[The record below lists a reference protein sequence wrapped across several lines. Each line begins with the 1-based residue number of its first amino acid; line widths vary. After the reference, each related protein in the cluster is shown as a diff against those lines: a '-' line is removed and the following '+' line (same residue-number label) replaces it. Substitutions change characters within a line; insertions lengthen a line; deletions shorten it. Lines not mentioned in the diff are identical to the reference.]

1 MRREHEAAIRI
12 WAAQNGV
19 QHKTAFDR
27 DPHGMPLRAI
37 AAQGAAADCKQEAA
51 LIDGFATQC
60 LLAD

>member
-37 AAQGAAADCKQEAA
+37 AAQGADCKRK
-51 LIDGFATQC
+51 
-60 LLAD
+60 LL